1 MSSFIDPAS
10 IIAQSGIAANQTV
23 ADLGCGGGFYTV
35 AAAKVVGNS
44 GSVYAVDIQ
53 ESKLA
58 ATQSAGRH
66 LGVSNI
72 MIAKADLEK
81 PLTEIPE
88 NSCDAVLVTSI
99 LHEIGDK
106 ESLLRNAYRLL
117 KTGGNL
123 AVVEWKKEPTT
134 FGPDMASRI
143 APQQL
148 QHMLEGLGLRKVK
161 DIDAGKFH
169 YSMVFTK

>member
-10 IIAQSGIAANQTV
+10 IIALSGISANQIV
-23 ADLGCGGGFYTV
+23 ADLGCGGGFYSV
-35 AAAKVVGNS
+35 AAAKAVGNS
-44 GSVYAVDIQ
+44 GTVYAVDIQ

-66 LGVSNI
+66 LGCNNI
-72 MIAKADLEK
+72 MVIKADLEK
-81 PLTEIPE
+81 PLTDIPE

-99 LHEIGDK
+99 LHEIGNRDT
-106 ESLLRNAYRLL
+106 LLHNAYRLL

-123 AVVEWKKEPTT
+123 VAVEWKKEPTT

-143 APQQL
+143 APQE
-148 QHMLEGLGLRKVK
+148 LEQILTGLGLRKIK

-169 YSMVFTK
+169 YSMIFTK